1 MTFPTVTE
9 NRLPLEPCTADTF
22 IADLE
27 PHRRDA
33 SYPILASG
41 SAIQERIR

>member
-9 NRLPLEPCTADTF
+9 TRLPLEPCTADTF

-27 PHRRDA
+27 PRRGDA
-33 SYPILASG
+33 SCPAYPNRPMAE
-41 SAIQERIR
+41 ERIR

>member
-1 MTFPTVTE
+1 MLFATVTE
-9 NRLPLEPCTADTF
+9 TRLPLEPCTADTF

-27 PHRRDA
+27 PRRGGA

-41 SAIQERIR
+41 SATQERIR